1 MLDEND
7 KLYVMAA
14 RARGISGMS
23 LLWRYPAKHSLGP
36 VINSIGFDL
45 NRIFSALPIVAL
57 ILILTEYLNMENGGE
72 EMNNAPPGTAEAW
85 GDNGPH
91 NGEGTGA
98 RNDTGPHN

>member
-1 MLDEND
+1 MLDESD

-45 NRIFSALPIVAL
+45 NRIFSALPVVAL
-57 ILILTEYLNMENGGE
+57 NFNFNRSGSVIN
-72 EMNNAPPGTAEAW
+72 
-85 GDNGPH
+85 
-91 NGEGTGA
+91 
-98 RNDTGPHN
+98 